1 MQGWEFDLSIF
12 SIFKK
17 IDCDWIDLSVTKND
31 WFDPKKR
38 ILYVF
43 DSFPPV
49 YAKECNHSR
58 QSSIFFKDRHDWI
71 DHKNDRFD
79 QKNWWSNSQP
89 CPFVIDTNKGD
100 SVNNFVSLPL
110 HVLKKDVKR
119 CCFKGLL
126 WPCPHNTSYMLSPH
140 PVGTNPLL
148 HPYLLSD
155 IYLSVRMY
163 IIQQLYCHFLYPA
176 VCINGSRINNT
187 YNT

>member
-58 QSSIFFKDRHDWI
+58 QSSIFFKDRHDRI
-71 DHKNDRFD
+71 DHKNDWFD

-89 CPFVIDTNKGD
+89 CPFVIYTNKGD

-110 HVLKKDVKR
+110 HVLKKTSNGAALKA
-119 CCFKGLL
+119 CCGLAL
-126 WPCPHNTSYMLSPH
+126 IIHHICCHLILLEPIHYSILSCL
-140 PVGTNPLL
+140 VI
-148 HPYLLSD
+148 S
-155 IYLSVRMY
+155 IY
-163 IIQQLYCHFLYPA
+163 Q
-176 VCINGSRINNT
+176 
-187 YNT
+187 